1 MYGLKRQGRVLQMSS
16 NNMVIRV
23 DNLSKVY
30 QIYENPT
37 DRLKQFLTFGKKQYF
52 REFSALHCISFE
64 VNQGQTFGI
73 VGQNGSG
80 KSTLLQ
86 LLAHTLNPTEG
97 EIEVNGRVAA
107 LLELGSGFNPEY
119 TGRENVYL
127 NGSILGV
134 SKEEMD
140 ERFEEIARFADI
152 GDFIDQPV
160 KTYSSG
166 MYVRLAFAV
175 AINVDADIL
184 IVDEALAVGDMIFQM
199 KCYKKIDEFKK
210 QGKTILLV
218 THDLGSVIKY
228 CDNVL
233 VLNKGQSLGIYPAKE
248 AVDVYKKAI
257 VKLHSPQEVQESETT
272 VENIDHVIQHEKQWK
287 SFYIINN
294 ELLEYG
300 NGKAEII
307 DFGIFDE
314 HHQLTTT
321 VTKTSLCY
329 IKMKVKFN
337 QTIQSPIFAFTI
349 KDLKGTEITGTNT
362 MVENIST
369 DEIRED
375 QVIEIRFGF
384 EMNLQGANYVLSL
397 GCTGFEQ
404 GEFVVYHRL
413 YDVIPFQVISAKNT
427 VGYYDLNA
435 NIEIIKN

>member
-1 MYGLKRQGRVLQMSS
+1 MSFNNNIAISVKKISKR
-16 NNMVIRV
+16 
-23 DNLSKVY
+23 Y
-30 QIYENPT
+30 QIYEKPV
-37 DRLKQFLTFGKKQYF
+37 DRLKQSLSFGGKKYY
-52 REFSALHCISFE
+52 REFNALNDISFD
-64 VNQGQTFGI
+64 VKQGQTFGI

-86 LLAHTLNPTEG
+86 MLADTLTPTEG
-97 EIEVNGRVAA
+97 EVIVNGRVAA

-140 ERFEEIARFADI
+140 LRFAEIEQFADI

-210 QGKTILLV
+210 QGRTILLV

-233 VLNKGQSLGIYPAKE
+233 VLNQGQSLGIYPAKE
-248 AVDVYKKAI
+248 AVDLYKK
-257 VKLHSPQEVQESETT
+257 VVVNLHKPQEVQDCK
-272 VENIDHVIQHEKQWK
+272 NIIDDTNEKWK
-287 SFYIINN
+287 EFYRINDD
-294 ELLEYG
+294 LLEYG
-300 NGKAEII
+300 NGDAGII

-314 HHQLTTT
+314 TDQLTSTI
-321 VTKTSLCY
+321 TKGSICSIRL
-329 IKMKVKFN
+329 KVRFN
-337 QTIQSPIFAFTI
+337 KSIQSPIFAFTI

-362 MVENIST
+362 MVDNIFT
-369 DEIRED
+369 GDILAG
-375 QVIEIRFGF
+375 QIIEINF
-384 EMNLQGANYVLSL
+384 EFKMNLQGANYLLAL
-397 GCTGFEQ
+397 GCTGFDK

-413 YDVIPFQVISAKNT
+413 YDVVAFQVISSKNT
-427 VGYYDLNA
+427 VGYFDLNA
-435 NIEIIKN
+435 NIEMTTK